1 MWSDSY
7 SIFHTYQV
15 NSIFYRFPIPDSR
28 FPIPDS
34 RFPIPD
40 SRFPIPATLIG

>member
-1 MWSDSY
+1 MLKVEYFLLLS
-7 SIFHTYQV
+7 
-15 NSIFYRFPIPDSR
+15 IPDSR

-40 SRFPIPATLIG
+40 SLLPIKDTINHLFHLLSN